1 MGVRMLTQ
9 EKISRTIRPLTHQ
22 ERCTIDIQLFNDRSQ
37 DEKNSFI
44 SWKEKKEIGLKENG
58 EIKVGTSHHMPY
70 HFI

>member
-1 MGVRMLTQ
+1 MLTQ

-22 ERCTIDIQLFNDRSQ
+22 ERCSIDIQLFNDRSQ

-44 SWKEKKEIGLKENG
+44 SRKEKKIGLKEND